1 MDHETLKEKTIAQ
14 QAERKSVY
22 RVTRRGDEIEID
34 RLTLEL
40 VDNFKDA
47 FDVDKLAIRYTP
59 LLAQYDYIVGDISA
73 EQLRLKGFYHNDKP
87 VANQDKIQTLQDYL
101 YEYVNF
107 GAPYFVLENINPR
120 VREPREKAH
129 INQMLSQNVNP
140 KIINSVQKQNQSRSP
155 KMENQRSKSH
165 QLKSV
170 HLRLNK
176 NKLNQS
182 G

>member
-1 MDHETLKEKTIAQ
+1 MDHDTLKEKTIAQ

-34 RLTLEL
+34 RLMLEL

-73 EQLRLKGFYHNDKP
+73 EQLRLKGFYHNDKS

-120 VREPREKAH
+120 VREPRENTSHKPNAK
-129 INQMLSQNVNP
+129 P
-140 KIINSVQKQNQSRSP
+140 KRESKDNKQRP
-155 KMENQRSKSH
+155 KTKSKS
-165 QLKSV
+165 
-170 HLRLNK
+170 K
-176 NKLNQS
+176 NGKPSTKKAPTKKRAFTIKQK
-182 G
+182 

>member
-107 GAPYFVLENINPR
+107 GAPYFVLENLNPR
-120 VREPREKAH
+120 VREPRENTSHKPNAK
-129 INQMLSQNVNP
+129 P
-140 KIINSVQKQNQSRSP
+140 KRESKDNKQRP
-155 KMENQRSKSH
+155 KTKSKS
-165 QLKSV
+165 KS
-170 HLRLNK
+170 K
-176 NKLNQS
+176 NGKPTAKKPSTKKRSFTIKQK
-182 G
+182 

>member
-22 RVTRRGDEIEID
+22 RVTRGGDEIEID

-120 VREPREKAH
+120 VREPRENTSHKPNAK
-129 INQMLSQNVNP
+129 P
-140 KIINSVQKQNQSRSP
+140 KRESKDNKQRP
-155 KMENQRSKSH
+155 KTKSKS
-165 QLKSV
+165 KS
-170 HLRLNK
+170 K
-176 NKLNQS
+176 NGKPTAKKPSTKKRSFTIKQK
-182 G
+182 

>member
-1 MDHETLKEKTIAQ
+1 MDHDTLKEKTIAQ

-73 EQLRLKGFYHNDKP
+73 EQLRLKGFYHNDKS

-120 VREPREKAH
+120 VREPRENTSHKPNAK
-129 INQMLSQNVNP
+129 P
-140 KIINSVQKQNQSRSP
+140 KRESKDNKQRP
-155 KMENQRSKSH
+155 KTKSKS
-165 QLKSV
+165 
-170 HLRLNK
+170 K
-176 NKLNQS
+176 NGKPSTKKAPTKKRAFTIKQK
-182 G
+182 

>member
-120 VREPREKAH
+120 VREPRENISHKPNAK
-129 INQMLSQNVNP
+129 P
-140 KIINSVQKQNQSRSP
+140 KRESKDNKQRP
-155 KMENQRSKSH
+155 KTKSKS
-165 QLKSV
+165 KS
-170 HLRLNK
+170 K
-176 NKLNQS
+176 NGKPTAKKPSTKKRSFTIKQK
-182 G
+182 

>member
-1 MDHETLKEKTIAQ
+1 MDHDTLKEKTIAQ

-73 EQLRLKGFYHNDKP
+73 EQLRLKGFYHNDKS

-120 VREPREKAH
+120 VREPRENTSHKTNAK
-129 INQMLSQNVNP
+129 P
-140 KIINSVQKQNQSRSP
+140 KRESKDNKQRQKT
-155 KMENQRSKSH
+155 KSKS
-165 QLKSV
+165 
-170 HLRLNK
+170 K
-176 NKLNQS
+176 NGKPTAKKPSTKKRSFTIKQK
-182 G
+182 

>member
-1 MDHETLKEKTIAQ
+1 MDHDTLKEKTIAQ

-59 LLAQYDYIVGDISA
+59 LLAQYDYVVGDISA
-73 EQLRLKGFYHNDKP
+73 EQLRLKGFYHNDKS

-120 VREPREKAH
+120 VREARENTSHKP
-129 INQMLSQNVNP
+129 NTKP
-140 KIINSVQKQNQSRSP
+140 KRESKDNKQRP
-155 KMENQRSKSH
+155 KTKSKS
-165 QLKSV
+165 
-170 HLRLNK
+170 K
-176 NKLNQS
+176 NGKPSTKKAPTKKRAFTIKQK
-182 G
+182 

>member
-120 VREPREKAH
+120 VREPRENTSHKPNAK
-129 INQMLSQNVNP
+129 P
-140 KIINSVQKQNQSRSP
+140 KREFKDNKQRP
-155 KMENQRSKSH
+155 KTKSKS
-165 QLKSV
+165 KS
-170 HLRLNK
+170 K
-176 NKLNQS
+176 NGKPTAKKPSTKKRSFTIKQK
-182 G
+182 

>member
-1 MDHETLKEKTIAQ
+1 MDHDTLKEKTIAQ

-73 EQLRLKGFYHNDKP
+73 EQLRLKGFYHNDKS

-120 VREPREKAH
+120 VREPRENTSHKPNAK
-129 INQMLSQNVNP
+129 P
-140 KIINSVQKQNQSRSP
+140 KRESKDNKQRP
-155 KMENQRSKSH
+155 KTKSKS
-165 QLKSV
+165 
-170 HLRLNK
+170 K
-176 NKLNQS
+176 NGKPSTKKVPTKKRAFTIKQK
-182 G
+182 

>member
-1 MDHETLKEKTIAQ
+1 MDHDTLKEKTIAQ

-73 EQLRLKGFYHNDKP
+73 EQLRLKGFYHNDKS

-120 VREPREKAH
+120 VREARENTSHKP
-129 INQMLSQNVNP
+129 NTKP
-140 KIINSVQKQNQSRSP
+140 KRESKDNKQRP
-155 KMENQRSKSH
+155 KTKSKS
-165 QLKSV
+165 KNGKPS
-170 HLRLNK
+170 NK
-176 NKLNQS
+176 KAPTKKRAFTIKQK
-182 G
+182 

>member
-1 MDHETLKEKTIAQ
+1 MDHDTLKEKTIAQ

-73 EQLRLKGFYHNDKP
+73 EQLRLKGFYHNDKS

-120 VREPREKAH
+120 VREARENTSHKPNTKPKRESKDNKQRPKTKSNSKNGKPSTKKAPTKKRAFT
-129 INQMLSQNVNP
+129 I
-140 KIINSVQKQNQSRSP
+140 KQK
-155 KMENQRSKSH
+155 
-165 QLKSV
+165 
-170 HLRLNK
+170 
-176 NKLNQS
+176 
-182 G
+182 

>member
-1 MDHETLKEKTIAQ
+1 MDHDTLKEKTIAQ

-73 EQLRLKGFYHNDKP
+73 EQLRLKGFYHNDKS

-120 VREPREKAH
+120 VREPRENTSHKPNAK
-129 INQMLSQNVNP
+129 P
-140 KIINSVQKQNQSRSP
+140 KRESKDNKQRP
-155 KMENQRSKSH
+155 KTKSKS
-165 QLKSV
+165 KS
-170 HLRLNK
+170 K
-176 NKLNQS
+176 NGKPTAKKPSTKKRSFTIKQK
-182 G
+182 

>member
-73 EQLRLKGFYHNDKP
+73 EQLRLKGFYRNDKP

-120 VREPREKAH
+120 VREPRENTSHKPNAK
-129 INQMLSQNVNP
+129 P
-140 KIINSVQKQNQSRSP
+140 KRESKDNKQRP
-155 KMENQRSKSH
+155 KTKSKS
-165 QLKSV
+165 KS
-170 HLRLNK
+170 K
-176 NKLNQS
+176 NGKPTAKKPSTKKRSFTIKQK
-182 G
+182 

>member
-120 VREPREKAH
+120 VREPRENASHKPNAK
-129 INQMLSQNVNP
+129 P
-140 KIINSVQKQNQSRSP
+140 KRESKDNKQRP
-155 KMENQRSKSH
+155 KTKSKS
-165 QLKSV
+165 KS
-170 HLRLNK
+170 K
-176 NKLNQS
+176 NGKPTAKKPSTKKRSFTIKQK
-182 G
+182 

>member
-1 MDHETLKEKTIAQ
+1 MDHDTLKEKTIAQ

-22 RVTRRGDEIEID
+22 HVTRRGDEIEID

-73 EQLRLKGFYHNDKP
+73 EQLRLKGFYHNDKS

-120 VREPREKAH
+120 VREPRENTSHKPNAK
-129 INQMLSQNVNP
+129 P
-140 KIINSVQKQNQSRSP
+140 KRESKDNKQRP
-155 KMENQRSKSH
+155 KTKSKS
-165 QLKSV
+165 
-170 HLRLNK
+170 K
-176 NKLNQS
+176 NGKPSTKKAPTKKRAFTIKQK
-182 G
+182 

>member
-120 VREPREKAH
+120 VREPRENASHKPNAK
-129 INQMLSQNVNP
+129 P
-140 KIINSVQKQNQSRSP
+140 KRESKDNKQRP
-155 KMENQRSKSH
+155 KTKSKS
-165 QLKSV
+165 KS
-170 HLRLNK
+170 K
-176 NKLNQS
+176 NGKPTVKKPSTKKRSFTIKQK
-182 G
+182 

>member
-73 EQLRLKGFYHNDKP
+73 EQLRLKGFYHNDKS

-120 VREPREKAH
+120 VREPRENTSHKPNAK
-129 INQMLSQNVNP
+129 P
-140 KIINSVQKQNQSRSP
+140 KRESKDNKQRP
-155 KMENQRSKSH
+155 KTKSKS
-165 QLKSV
+165 KS
-170 HLRLNK
+170 K
-176 NKLNQS
+176 NGKPTAKKPSTKKRSFTIKQK
-182 G
+182 